1 MPASIKKGLGL
12 LGVMIL
18 TLGLASCANSQ
29 KGQGDMPTKP
39 IEEVLKTHTAS
50 LMSIPGV
57 VGTAQSLCGGKD
69 CIQVYVVE
77 MTPELRKKIP
87 KVLEGYAVD
96 VQVTGEFRALPKN
109 QPGSL

>member
-1 MPASIKKGLGL
+1 MPASIKKWLGL

-18 TLGLASCANSQ
+18 TLGLASCTNSQ
-29 KGQGDMPTKP
+29 KGQGDMPTTP

-69 CIQVYVVE
+69 CIHIYVAA
-77 MTPELRKKIP
+77 MTPELEKRLP
-87 KVLEGYAVD
+87 KNLEGYPVE
-96 VQVTGEFRALPKN
+96 VQVTGEFKALPKN
-109 QPGSL
+109 